1 MQEPETMHVKLVIFG
16 IFIGFAMLE
25 AIGGGFFKQKEAV
38 KGDGWVDFI
47 STIVLLGLVQP
58 LIILAVNMGM
68 GVAFPAW
75 HNAWAGVPIVAQ
87 FLMLLIFD
95 DMAQY
100 WWHRASH
107 TFPLLYH
114 LHRPHHN
121 AHYLSVRIVY
131 RNNIFYYAMMPGIW
145 LSALLVYLGFGWV
158 YAVYLV
164 LKLSVIMG
172 AHSSTRWDA
181 ALYRIKW
188 LSPLMWVVERTI
200 STPSTHAM
208 HHGRHKDDGITH
220 YKGNF
225 GNLLFFWDVLFGTAK
240 ISRQYPQEFGV
251 ENLPE
256 ISAAEQLVWPLIRTK
271 GVDTARPKKA

>member
-1 MQEPETMHVKLVIFG
+1 MNEKLVILG
-16 IFIGFAMLE
+16 IFLAFAVLE
-25 AIGGGFFKQKEAV
+25 AIRGGFFKEEEAV
-38 KGDGWVDFI
+38 KGDGWVDLI
-47 STIVLLGLVQP
+47 STIMVLGLVQP
-58 LIILAVNMGM
+58 LIILVVNAGMGM
-68 GVAFPAW
+68 ALPAW
-75 HNAWAGVPIVAQ
+75 RNALAGVPVMAQ
-87 FLMLLIFD
+87 FFMLLIFD
-95 DMAQY
+95 DLAQY

-121 AHYLSVRIVY
+121 ARYLSVRIVY

-164 LKLSVIMG
+164 IKLSVIMG
-172 AHSSTRWDA
+172 AHSSVRWDT

-200 STPSTHAM
+200 STPSTHSM
-208 HHGRHKDDGITH
+208 HHGRHKADGVTH

-225 GNLLFFWDVLFGTAK
+225 GNLLFFWDVLFGTAR
-240 ISRQYPQEFGV
+240 ISRQYPSEFGV

-256 ISAAEQLVWPLIRTK
+256 ISAAEQLVWPLVRTK
-271 GVDTARPKKA
+271 GVDTARVKQV